1 MRLRS
6 PSGRACVVFQ
16 RRMRAMVGKKR
27 TRKSTAAHGKQRG
40 ANPRNAPMKDHSC
53 QDREEVDE
61 GGNDRAGHVCGKVFR
76 RAVGLRRDEV
86 NHRGPD
92 AESDEDSGEPELRI
106 GVLKYPKNDGR
117 RSQRSESGLERQSA
131 KENEARGPFV
141 THANELGHVF
151 SGRRRN
157 AEAAEIADN
166 GSDVAHVDD
175 VSRFRRTESTRNRDG
190 RDDSDDRAD
199 DVLNAVPARVLRD
212 CFRVRHGAAGLC
224 SGPFHETGD
233 PKRIRAIW

>member
-1 MRLRS
+1 M
-6 PSGRACVVFQ
+6 A
-16 RRMRAMVGKKR
+16 
-27 TRKSTAAHGKQRG
+27 
-40 ANPRNAPMKDHSC
+40 
-53 QDREEVDE
+53 
-61 GGNDRAGHVCGKVFR
+61 
-76 RAVGLRRDEV
+76 
-86 NHRGPD
+86 
-92 AESDEDSGEPELRI
+92 
-106 GVLKYPKNDGR
+106 R

-141 THANELGHVF
+141 AHANELGHVF

-190 RDDSDDRAD
+190 RDDSDNRAD

-224 SGPFHETGD
+224 LWTLSRNWR
-233 PKRIRAIW
+233 PKRIKSNLVADEMRQLCNGDEALAEPLQRCPRVLCRGRIGSQQNSLLQVKFRVALIPQFAVHHSQVILHGRVVWFGLDCILK